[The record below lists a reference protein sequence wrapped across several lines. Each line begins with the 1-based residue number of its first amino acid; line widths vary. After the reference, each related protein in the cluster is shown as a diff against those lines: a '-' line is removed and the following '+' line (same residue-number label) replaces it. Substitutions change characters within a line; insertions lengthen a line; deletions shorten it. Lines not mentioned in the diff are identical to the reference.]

1 MANLYPAYGSGI
13 DTAVYEAAG
22 VEELLSK
29 RREIGPVAPGTSF
42 ITDGYRLPAK
52 HIIHTVGTAWHGGSE
67 GEEGI
72 RANVETHPEFGEALI
87 DARKAGVEVL
97 FLLCHV
103 EPDELVQIS
112 HLYAEGRKK

>member
-1 MANLYPAYGSGI
+1 M
-13 DTAVYEAAG
+13 DDVTEV
-22 VEELLSK
+22 
-29 RREIGPVAPGTSF
+29 
-42 ITDGYRLPAK
+42 
-52 HIIHTVGTAWHGGSE
+52 
-67 GEEGI
+67 